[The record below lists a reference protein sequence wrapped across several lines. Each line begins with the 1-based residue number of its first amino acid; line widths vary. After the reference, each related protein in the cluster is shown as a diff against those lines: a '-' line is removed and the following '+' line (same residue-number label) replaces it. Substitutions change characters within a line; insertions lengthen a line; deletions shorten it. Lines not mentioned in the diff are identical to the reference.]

1 MGYADRTRIG
11 KYLVKSRLG
20 EGSSGAVYLAL
31 DEFSQAEVA
40 VKVYESDLLGQM
52 ASHVRL
58 QFLTEASLAG
68 RLEHPHIAKIL
79 DASSG
84 EDISYVV
91 TEYVPGGSL
100 ADIAEQGV
108 MLPVGDAIEIGFK
121 CCGALDY
128 AFRNDIIHR
137 DIKPANIL
145 VAGGTEI
152 KITDFGAAWIRNV
165 DRKQLLDVGSPAYLS
180 PEQAQGSELTYKSD
194 MFALAIVLYELCTG
208 KRPFTGSNVTEV
220 TSQIV
225 AKKPSVPSSLRAE
238 LPARLDEIILRALR
252 KDPAKRFDSWAE
264 FALAL
269 ADVGRLS
276 AFEKGIPDSETFT
289 VLKEQ
294 PLLAS
299 LGDADIWELA
309 RAGRWSRVP
318 SRTQVVNEG
327 AAGDSLFLL
336 AEGEA
341 KVTMKGRLLNVLGD
355 GEWFGEMPY
364 IIGQA
369 GARGATVETSADS
382 MLVEFPRSA
391 LEALGD
397 HCQLQFAKALMRN
410 LSDRLAFSN
419 VRVLRMG
426 DEVE

>member
-1 MGYADRTRIG
+1 MAHTDRTRIG
-11 KYLVKSRLG
+11 KYLVKSILG

-31 DEFSQAEVA
+31 DEFLQVEVA
-40 VKVYESDLLGQM
+40 IKVYESDMLGQM
-52 ASHVRL
+52 PSHVRL

-79 DASSG
+79 DASTD
-84 EDISYVV
+84 EDTSYVV
-91 TEYVPGGSL
+91 FEYVPGGSL
-100 ADIAEQGV
+100 ADLAEQG
-108 MLPVGDAIEIGFK
+108 MLLPIGDAIEIGFK

-145 VAGGTEI
+145 IAGGTEI
-152 KITDFGAAWIRNV
+152 KIADFGAAWIRNV
-165 DRKQLLDVGSPAYLS
+165 DRKQLMDVGSPAYLS
-180 PEQAQGSELTYKSD
+180 PEQARGKELTHKSD
-194 MFALAIVLYELCTG
+194 MFTLAVVLYELCTG
-208 KRPFTGSNVTEV
+208 KRPFSGKNVTEL
-220 TSQIV
+220 TTQIIT
-225 AKKPSVPSSLRAE
+225 KQPPLPSSLRE
-238 LPARLDEIILRALR
+238 GLPARLDEIILRAMQ
-252 KDPAKRFDSWAE
+252 KDPAQRFGSWAD

-276 AFEKGIPDSETFT
+276 AFEKNIPDSEKFT

-294 PLLAS
+294 PLLAN

-309 RAGRWSRVP
+309 SAGRWSRVP
-318 SRTQVVNEG
+318 SRTQVVKEG
-327 AAGDSLFLL
+327 VAGDSLFLL
-336 AEGEA
+336 AAGEA
-341 KVTMKGRLLNVLGD
+341 KVTKENRLLNVLGK

-364 IIGQA
+364 VIGKA

-382 MLVEFPRSA
+382 TLVEFARDA

-397 HCQLQFAKALMRN
+397 RCQLQFAKALMRN
-410 LSDRLAFSN
+410 LADRLAFSN

-426 DEVE
+426 EESG

>member
-1 MGYADRTRIG
+1 MAYTDRTRIG

-20 EGSSGAVYLAL
+20 EGSSGVVYLAL
-31 DEFSQAEVA
+31 DEFLQLEVA
-40 VKVYESDLLGQM
+40 IKVYESDLMGQM
-52 ASHVRL
+52 PDHVRL

-68 RLEHPHIAKIL
+68 RLEHPHIAQIL
-79 DASSG
+79 DASMG

-100 ADIAEQGV
+100 ADIVDKGEL
-108 MLPVGDAIEIGFK
+108 LPVGDAIEIGFK

-137 DIKPANIL
+137 DIKPAYIL
-145 VAGGTEI
+145 IAGGTEI
-152 KITDFGAAWIRNV
+152 KIADFGAAWIRNT
-165 DRKQLLDVGSPAYLS
+165 DRRQLDDVGSPAYLS
-180 PEQAQGSELTYKSD
+180 PEQAQGSELTHKSD
-194 MFALAIVLYELCTG
+194 MFTLAVALYEICTG
-208 KRPFTGSNVTEV
+208 KRPFTGNNVTEV

-225 AKKPSVPSSLRAE
+225 AKKPRLPSSLRAE

-252 KDPAKRFDSWAE
+252 KEPAKRFDSWAD

-269 ADVGRLS
+269 ADVGQLS
-276 AFEKGIPDSETFT
+276 AFEKHIPDSEKFT
-289 VLKEQ
+289 VLKGR
-294 PLLAS
+294 PLLAN

-318 SRTQVVNEG
+318 SRTQVVSEG
-327 AAGDSLFLL
+327 TAGDSLFLL
-336 AEGEA
+336 ADGEA

-364 IIGQA
+364 IIGKA

-382 MLVEFPRSA
+382 TLVEFPRNS

-419 VRVLRMG
+419 VRVVRMG
-426 DEVE
+426 DETE